1 MFELLEPQ
9 GQLLQ
14 TELTI
19 GLFIYCVFL
28 PSHDWFPAIG
38 IYVDSFVVWFVDYTR
53 YRLASRGVGLA
64 DTSK

>member
-53 YRLASRGVGLA
+53 CRPASRGVGLA